1 MKQLFKLSNR
11 DLIRILLCLISTIIC
26 LSDPQIGV
34 GISIL
39 GFAVVMIDY
48 FRQAIFKKQECDFWM
63 LGETLLEGRVSLA
76 DFVYGILVML
86 MVFYICGNS
95 ALTIALF
102 MVGFLFCYGLI
113 IWVFTHDKYSEQMRK
128 SLANVWFFSMMLIP
142 LWGLTIMACRNV
154 AEFLVCVAINIML
167 FSMGVWPLVA
177 DDDDFQ
183 FCEEEKECESEEEK
197 EK

>member
-11 DLIRILLCLISTIIC
+11 DLMRILLCLISTITG
-26 LSDPQIGV
+26 LSDPRVGV

-39 GFAVVMIDY
+39 GFVVVMIDY
-48 FRQAIFKKQECDFWM
+48 FRQAIFKKRECDFWM
-63 LGETLLEGRVSLA
+63 LGETLLEGRVLLA
-76 DFVYGILVML
+76 DFIYGILVML
-86 MVFYICGNS
+86 MVFYVCGNS

-102 MVGFLFCYGLI
+102 MVGLLFCYGLI

-128 SLANVWFFSMMLIP
+128 SLANIWFFSMMLIP
-142 LWGLTIMACRNV
+142 LWGLTIMVCRNW
-154 AEFLVCVAINIML
+154 AELLVCIAINITL
-167 FSMGVWPLVA
+167 FSMGVWPLVS

>member
-1 MKQLFKLSNR
+1 MSRLFKLSNR

-26 LSDPQIGV
+26 LSDPQVGV

-48 FRQAIFKKQECDFWM
+48 FRQAIFRKQECDFWM

-86 MVFYICGNS
+86 MVFYVCGNS

>member
-11 DLIRILLCLISTIIC
+11 DLMRILLCLISTITG
-26 LSDPQIGV
+26 LSDSRVGV

-63 LGETLLEGRVSLA
+63 LGETLLGGRVSLV

-86 MVFYICGNS
+86 MVFYVCGNS
-95 ALTIALF
+95 IPTIVFF

-128 SLANVWFFSMMLIP
+128 SLANIWFFSMMLIP

-154 AEFLVCVAINIML
+154 AELLVCIAINITL
-167 FSMGVWPLVA
+167 FSMGAWPLVL

-183 FCEEEKECESEEEK
+183 FDEEEEECEPEEMEEK
-197 EK
+197 

>member
-11 DLIRILLCLISTIIC
+11 DLMRILLCLISTITG
-26 LSDPQIGV
+26 LSDPRVGV

-39 GFAVVMIDY
+39 GFVVVMIDY
-48 FRQAIFKKQECDFWM
+48 FRQAIFKKRECDFWM
-63 LGETLLEGRVSLA
+63 LGETLLEGRVLLA
-76 DFVYGILVML
+76 DFIYGILVML
-86 MVFYICGNS
+86 MVFYVCGNS

-128 SLANVWFFSMMLIP
+128 SLANIWFFSMMLIP
-142 LWGLTIMACRNV
+142 LWGLTIMVCRNW
-154 AEFLVCVAINIML
+154 AELLVCIAINITL
-167 FSMGVWPLVA
+167 FSMGVWPLVS

>member
-11 DLIRILLCLISTIIC
+11 DLMRILLCLISTITG
-26 LSDPQIGV
+26 LSDSRVGV

-63 LGETLLEGRVSLA
+63 LGETLLGGRVSLV

-86 MVFYICGNS
+86 MVFYVCGNS
-95 ALTIALF
+95 IPTIVFF

-128 SLANVWFFSMMLIP
+128 SLANIWFFSMMLIP

>member
-11 DLIRILLCLISTIIC
+11 DLMRILLCLISTITG
-26 LSDPQIGV
+26 LSDPRVGV

-86 MVFYICGNS
+86 MVFYVCGNS
-95 ALTIALF
+95 VLTIALF

-113 IWVFTHDKYSEQMRK
+113 VLVFTHDKYSEQMRK
-128 SLANVWFFSMMLIP
+128 SLSNVWFFSMMLIP

-154 AEFLVCVAINIML
+154 AELLVCIAINITL

-183 FCEEEKECESEEEK
+183 FYEEQEECEPEEEK

>member
-1 MKQLFKLSNR
+1 MSRLFKLSNR
-11 DLIRILLCLISTIIC
+11 NLIRILLCLISTIIC
-26 LSDPQIGV
+26 LSDPQVGV

-48 FRQAIFKKQECDFWM
+48 FRQAIFRKQECDFWM
-63 LGETLLEGRVSLA
+63 LGETLLEGRVSLT

-86 MVFYICGNS
+86 MVFYVCGNS
-95 ALTIALF
+95 ILTIALF
-102 MVGFLFCYGLI
+102 MVGFLLCYGLI

-128 SLANVWFFSMMLIP
+128 SLANIWFFSMMLIP
-142 LWGLTIMACRNV
+142 LWGLTIMACRNL
-154 AEFLVCVAINIML
+154 AELLVCVAINITL
-167 FSMGVWPLVA
+167 FSMGVWPLVS

-183 FCEEEKECESEEEK
+183 FYEEQEECEPEEEK

>member
-11 DLIRILLCLISTIIC
+11 DLMRILLCLISTIIG
-26 LSDPQIGV
+26 LSDPRVGV

-39 GFAVVMIDY
+39 GFVVVMIDY

-63 LGETLLEGRVSLA
+63 LGETLLGDRVSLA

-86 MVFYICGNS
+86 MVFYVCGNS

-128 SLANVWFFSMMLIP
+128 SLANIWFFSMMLIP
-142 LWGLTIMACRNV
+142 LWGLTIMACRNW
-154 AEFLVCVAINIML
+154 AELLVCIAINITL
-167 FSMGVWPLVA
+167 FSMGVWPLF
-177 DDDDFQ
+177 D
-183 FCEEEKECESEEEK
+183 EEEEECEPEEMEEK
-197 EK
+197 

>member
-86 MVFYICGNS
+86 MIFYICGNS

-128 SLANVWFFSMMLIP
+128 SLSNVWFFSMMLIP

>member
-11 DLIRILLCLISTIIC
+11 DLMRILLCLISTIIG
-26 LSDPQIGV
+26 LSDPRVGV

-39 GFAVVMIDY
+39 GFVVVMIDY

-63 LGETLLEGRVSLA
+63 LGETLLGDRVSLA

-86 MVFYICGNS
+86 MVFYVCGNS

-128 SLANVWFFSMMLIP
+128 SLANIWFFSMMLIP

-154 AEFLVCVAINIML
+154 AELLVCIAINITL
-167 FSMGVWPLVA
+167 FSMGAWPLVL

-183 FCEEEKECESEEEK
+183 FDEEEEECEPEEMEEK
-197 EK
+197 

>member
-11 DLIRILLCLISTIIC
+11 DLMRILLCLISTIIG
-26 LSDPQIGV
+26 LSDPRVGV

-39 GFAVVMIDY
+39 GFVVVMIDY

-63 LGETLLEGRVSLA
+63 LGETLLGDRVSLA

-86 MVFYICGNS
+86 MVFYVCGNS

-128 SLANVWFFSMMLIP
+128 SLANIWFFSMMLIP
-142 LWGLTIMACRNV
+142 LWGLTIMACRNW
-154 AEFLVCVAINIML
+154 AELLVCIAISITL
-167 FSMGVWPLVA
+167 FSMGVWPLVS

-183 FCEEEKECESEEEK
+183 FDVEEEECEPEEMEEK
-197 EK
+197 

>member
-11 DLIRILLCLISTIIC
+11 DLMRILLCLISTIIG
-26 LSDPQIGV
+26 LSDPRVGV

-39 GFAVVMIDY
+39 GFVVVMIDY

-63 LGETLLEGRVSLA
+63 LGETLLGDRVSLA

-86 MVFYICGNS
+86 MVFYVCGNS

-128 SLANVWFFSMMLIP
+128 SLANIWFFSMMLIP
-142 LWGLTIMACRNV
+142 LWGLTIMACRNW
-154 AEFLVCVAINIML
+154 AELLVCIAINITL
-167 FSMGVWPLVA
+167 FSMGVWLLVA

>member
-1 MKQLFKLSNR
+1 MSRLFKLSNR
-11 DLIRILLCLISTIIC
+11 NLMRILLCLISTIIC
-26 LSDPQIGV
+26 LSDPQVGV

-48 FRQAIFKKQECDFWM
+48 FRQAIFRKQECDFWM

-86 MVFYICGNS
+86 MVFYVCGNS

-113 IWVFTHDKYSEQMRK
+113 IWVFTHDKYSEQIRK

>member
-48 FRQAIFKKQECDFWM
+48 FRQAIFRKRECDFWM

-86 MVFYICGNS
+86 MVFYVCGNS
-95 ALTIALF
+95 VLTMALF

-113 IWVFTHDKYSEQMRK
+113 IWVFTHDRYSEQMRRR
-128 SLANVWFFSMMLIP
+128 LANIWFFSMMLIP
-142 LWGLTIMACRNV
+142 FWGLTIMACRNL
-154 AEFLVCVAINIML
+154 AELLVCIAINITL
-167 FSMGVWPLVA
+167 FAMGVWPLVS

-183 FCEEEKECESEEEK
+183 FYEEQEECEPEEEK

>member
-11 DLIRILLCLISTIIC
+11 DLMRILLCLISTIIG
-26 LSDPQIGV
+26 LSDPRVGV

-39 GFAVVMIDY
+39 GFVVVMIDY
-48 FRQAIFKKQECDFWM
+48 FRQAIFKKQECDFCM
-63 LGETLLEGRVSLA
+63 LGETLLA

-86 MVFYICGNS
+86 MVFYVCGNS

-128 SLANVWFFSMMLIP
+128 SLANIWFFSMMLIP
-142 LWGLTIMACRNV
+142 LWGLTIMACRNW
-154 AEFLVCVAINIML
+154 AELLVCIAINITL

>member
-1 MKQLFKLSNR
+1 MKQLFKFSNR
-11 DLIRILLCLISTIIC
+11 DLMRILLCLISTIIC
-26 LSDPQIGV
+26 LSDPQVGV

-63 LGETLLEGRVSLA
+63 LGETLLGGRVSLV

-86 MVFYICGNS
+86 MVFYVCGNS

-128 SLANVWFFSMMLIP
+128 SLANIWFFSMMLIP
-142 LWGLTIMACRNV
+142 LWGLTIMACRNL
-154 AEFLVCVAINIML
+154 AELLVCIAINITL
-167 FSMGVWPLVA
+167 FSMGVWPLVS

-183 FCEEEKECESEEEK
+183 FYEEQEECEPEEEK

>member
-11 DLIRILLCLISTIIC
+11 NLMRILLCLISTIIC
-26 LSDPQIGV
+26 LSDPQVGV

-48 FRQAIFKKQECDFWM
+48 FRQAIFRKQECDFWM

-86 MVFYICGNS
+86 IVFYVCGNS

-128 SLANVWFFSMMLIP
+128 SLANIWFFSMMLIP
-142 LWGLTIMACRNV
+142 LWGLTIMACRDW
-154 AEFLVCVAINIML
+154 AELLVCIAISITL
-167 FSMGVWPLVA
+167 FSMGVWPLVS

-183 FCEEEKECESEEEK
+183 FCEEEKECESKEEK

>member
-11 DLIRILLCLISTIIC
+11 DLMRILLCLISTIIG
-26 LSDPQIGV
+26 LSDPRVGV

-39 GFAVVMIDY
+39 GFVVVMIDY

-63 LGETLLEGRVSLA
+63 LGETLLGDRVSLA

-86 MVFYICGNS
+86 MVFYVCGNS

-128 SLANVWFFSMMLIP
+128 SLANIWFFSMMLIP
-142 LWGLTIMACRNV
+142 LWGLTIMACRNW
-154 AEFLVCVAINIML
+154 AELLVCIAINITL